1 MTSEN
6 TASAWPGVMG
16 GGEGL
21 CPVVEGALDVES
33 GVSQPPSATY
43 CERNS
48 GFSLS
53 SVRRGGWV
61 RG

>member
-33 GVSQPPSATY
+33 GVSQPPLPPT
-43 CERNS
+43 
-48 GFSLS
+48 
-53 SVRRGGWV
+53 V
-61 RG
+61 RGTQASAFHL